1 MTSSQILDD
10 IPAIGLQRR
19 NVFFNSESIMFQV
32 CENDTVI
39 VNVHNELENG
49 EGTIIHWH
57 GMTMEGNVHMD
68 GGGKITQ
75 CPIPAGNTFRCV
87 C

>member
-1 MTSSQILDD
+1 MFSVYV
-10 IPAIGLQRR
+10 R
-19 NVFFNSESIMFQV
+19 FQV

-57 GMTMEGNVHMD
+57 GMTMTGNVHMD
-68 GGGKITQ
+68 EGGRVTQ

-87 C
+87 CSQLI